1 MKKYTRWAIISLLT
15 IGCYDNNILSPDMTK
30 PMDLGVESKS
40 TLFKTQRVMTT
51 DGHATVLMEVTPGA
65 LYSLQLTGIDG
76 KVFAV
81 EGFRAEK
88 ITTQVE
94 LDYSKIRN
102 GSYDLNLLDV
112 SGNIVKIPVFINKQ

>member
-1 MKKYTRWAIISLLT
+1 MKNYLRYGIIAFLV

-40 TLFKTQRVMTT
+40 TLFRTQRVVTT

-65 LYSLQLTGIDG
+65 LYSLQLTSLDG
-76 KVFAV
+76 KVLAV
-81 EGFRAEK
+81 QGFRAEK

-94 LDYSKIRN
+94 LDYSKIKN

>member
-1 MKKYTRWAIISLLT
+1 MKNYLRYGIIAFLV

-40 TLFKTQRVMTT
+40 TLFRTQRVVTT

-65 LYSLQLTGIDG
+65 LYSLQLTSLDG
-76 KVFAV
+76 KVLAV
-81 EGFRAEK
+81 EGFRAER

-94 LDYSKIRN
+94 LDYSKIKN